1 MKRFWRIILSRTFF
15 LITLF
20 LFQIIIVLSVTAQIT
35 SLNISFYSS
44 LTFLFVFIS
53 LILFE
58 RQNLQPAYQ
67 IMWLIIILVVPISG
81 FIYFLLFGRRHFT
94 HKSLKH
100 FNEIER
106 RAATSILPDSNAVKH
121 LVAKDFSAQKNA
133 EYLATYAAAPIFS
146 GTKATY
152 FATGEVFFETFL
164 KYLKKAEKFIFM
176 EYFIINDDSRMWIKT
191 LEILREKA
199 AAGVDVRVLYD
210 NFGCIATLPDD
221 YADVLKTYGIRCY
234 SVNSLHFT
242 FDLAQYKMFNH
253 RDHRKIT
260 VIDGEIGFAGGL
272 NFADEYI
279 NEITRFGYWKDT
291 AFCLE
296 GAAVHKL
303 TCLFLTMWD
312 FTAKEK
318 TNYID
323 YKTKSYY
330 PTSGWVQPFGDS
342 PLDDENVTENAYI
355 NLIQRAKNYVTIIT
369 PYLIIDN
376 KMFAILCLAA
386 KSGIDVRIVTP
397 SIPDKMFAFHVTQ
410 SYYAGL
416 LKAGVRIYEYTP
428 GFIHAKML
436 LSDDDIAIVG
446 SANLDYRSLYLHFE
460 NCCVFYHSDFVKDV
474 KDDVKNILLNSKEIT
489 LDDTNKTPM
498 WRRLARAVYRIFAPL
513 M

>member
-1 MKRFWRIILSRTFF
+1 MDKFWRIIFSRTFF

-20 LFQIIIVLSVTAQIT
+20 LFQIAIVLSVTAQIA
-35 SLNISFYSS
+35 SVNVPFYS
-44 LTFLFVFIS
+44 TVTILFVCIS

-58 RQNLQPAYQ
+58 KHNLQPAYQ

-94 HKSLKH
+94 HKSSKFL
-100 FNEIER
+100 NELER
-106 RAATSILPDSNAVKH
+106 RAAATILPDSNAIKQ
-121 LVAKDFSAQKNA
+121 LVEQDCSSRKNA
-133 EYLATYAAAPIFS
+133 EYLATNAAAPVFT
-146 GTKATY
+146 GTKASY
-152 FATGEVFFETFL
+152 FATGEIFFKTFL
-164 KYLKKAEKFIFM
+164 QYLKKAEKFIFM
-176 EYFIINDDSRMWIKT
+176 EYFIINDDSKMWLQT
-191 LEILREKA
+191 LNILIEKA
-199 AAGVDVRVLYD
+199 AAGIDVRILYD

-221 YADVLKTYGIRCY
+221 YPDILKAYGIKCY
-234 SVNSLHFT
+234 SVNALHFT
-242 FDLAQYKMFNH
+242 FDVAQYKMFNH

-260 VIDGEIGFAGGL
+260 VIDGEVGFAGGL

-296 GAAVHKL
+296 GAAVYKL

-312 FTAKEK
+312 FTTNEK
-318 TNYID
+318 TNYLN
-323 YKTKSYY
+323 YKNSTFF
-330 PTSGWVQPFGDS
+330 PTTGWVQPFGDS

-355 NLIQRAKNYVTIIT
+355 NLIQRARNYVYIVT

-386 KSGIDVRIVTP
+386 KSGVDVRIVTP

-460 NCCVFYHSDFVKDV
+460 NCCVFYHSNFVSDV
-474 KDDVKNILLNSKEIT
+474 KDDIKNILRNSKEIT
-489 LDDTNKTPM
+489 LDDTNKTPV
-498 WRRLARAVYRIFAPL
+498 WRRFARAIYRIFAPL